1 MSTARLRNL
10 AWPLASCIVLAAMT
24 RVQHSM
30 VPGKI
35 EGIVR
40 LSATALGLAGV
51 PTLLVLAFRDWFMKS
66 RTQHSPWRSGLGL
79 SSLVVISAV
88 WLLYWGMWLVL
99 WIRPVS
105 ARSFDSLEWIA
116 LLLYSS
122 LLGFA
127 LAFAL
132 RGAARPQVVSAAL
145 LMWAC
150 IQAGIYF

>member
-1 MSTARLRNL
+1 
-10 AWPLASCIVLAAMT
+10 
-24 RVQHSM
+24 
-30 VPGKI
+30 
-35 EGIVR
+35 
-40 LSATALGLAGV
+40 
-51 PTLLVLAFRDWFMKS
+51 
-66 RTQHSPWRSGLGL
+66 
-79 SSLVVISAV
+79 VVISAV